1 MSFGRRGGERRL
13 ARATNARAPGAGDT
27 CSQALRRRV
36 LHSVR
41 RPVHVNPHYAS
52 GASSMVGR
60 WRWHRGWANHAS
72 GRNQH
77 RGHRKRTER
86 GSPRVDAPAREAAR
100 HVREGRR
107 SRPPSLRGSRAR
119 VWLLARRMYV
129 AEVSRR
135 RLVSNKL
142 GKRAP
147 KRAAGSSEQGP
158 SSSRLSAGETAG
170 GSRRAKRRL
179 AVSGLTRTWMGEDRD
194 KAQGGERS
202 SSSGHT
208 IAKSGE
214 LVAGPGL

>member
-1 MSFGRRGGERRL
+1 M
-13 ARATNARAPGAGDT
+13 AREKRKEVEA
-27 CSQALRRRV
+27 
-36 LHSVR
+36 SV
-41 RPVHVNPHYAS
+41 
-52 GASSMVGR
+52 
-60 WRWHRGWANHAS
+60 
-72 GRNQH
+72 
-77 RGHRKRTER
+77 
-86 GSPRVDAPAREAAR
+86 PARIKSSGLVAR
-100 HVREGRR
+100 T
-107 SRPPSLRGSRAR
+107 SL
-119 VWLLARRMYV
+119 YV
-129 AEVSRR
+129 AEVCRR
-135 RLVSNKL
+135 RPVSNTL